1 MGKGGRRVDRA
12 LSNPSYLRV
21 ANIIGIT
28 NLDSNN
34 DVNAIEDYIN
44 KNGDPYQNAL
54 NAANQAT
61 ADIQAKS
68 VQDLNSLTVGFQDS
82 IARMNQDFSSRYA
95 DLQSAADQRYSQL
108 NDVLIQ
114 RTDAFNQQLEAQ
126 NNQLVAM
133 TDSYN
138 EQVRVAGNQ
147 ARASTPV
154 ANQGAQGAVAGD
166 DRQNLFNNTVRKK
179 NQADSKDL
187 SILTGIGSQGNPLA
201 GLQIA

>member
-1 MGKGGRRVDRA
+1 MSKGGRRVDRA
-12 LSNPSYLRV
+12 LRDPSYLRV

-44 KNGDPYQNAL
+44 KNGDPYKNAL

-68 VQDLNSLTVGFQDS
+68 VQDLSNLTIGFQNS
-82 IARMNQDFSSRYA
+82 IASMQSQFNNKYA
-95 DLQSAADQRYSQL
+95 NLQAAADQRYDSL
-108 NDVLIQ
+108 NSVLIQ
-114 RTDAFNQQLEAQ
+114 RTNAFNQQLAQ
-126 NNQLVAM
+126 NQQQLVEM

-147 ARASTPV
+147 ARAYVPE
-154 ANQGAQGAVAGD
+154 ANQGAQGAAAGD

-179 NQADSKDL
+179 NQADAKDL
-187 SILTGIGSQGNPLA
+187 SILTGIGSQANPLA